1 MQRPLDLVL
10 VWHMHQP
17 DYRDSATGEF
27 SMPWVYLHAIK
38 DYTDMAWH
46 LEQHPEVRAVV
57 NFVPVLLDQLEDY
70 CEQFDSGDLRD
81 PMLRL
86 LARSDATPLSEA
98 ERARVLERCFHSNH
112 RNMIAPYPP
121 YRHLHELFTSLE
133 AKGRESLVYLSD
145 QYVYDL
151 LIWYHL
157 SWTGE
162 SVRRGSKTVARLMT
176 VGAHFSR
183 EDRTALVAT
192 IAELV
197 RGIVPRFRRLAESGR
212 IELSTTPHCHP
223 LAPLLI
229 DFRCALDAEPAAPL
243 PEAQVYAGGRARVT
257 AQLDQAIESHARRF
271 GARPRG
277 VWPAEGAV
285 SSALLSLMETHEV
298 AWTASGE
305 AVLANSLRK
314 SAATLPP
321 RGEFLYRPYRVP
333 SAARRLVCFFRDDRL
348 SDLIGFE
355 YSKWHGRDAAANF
368 IAELETIA
376 SGAPAEERP
385 LVSVILDGENAW
397 EYYPY
402 NGFYFLSALYES
414 LEKHPGIRTAT
425 YSAYIGKE
433 SQPASRRGAWGEL
446 PVLVAGSWVHGTLAT
461 WIGSPDKNRGWDLL
475 CAAKASF
482 DLVIGSGRLSEQQ
495 KASALRQLAD
505 CEGSDWFW
513 WLGDYNP
520 AEAVAA
526 FELAYRTKLANLY
539 RLLEL
544 PVPASLSVPIS
555 LGHGHPE
562 SGGAMRRAS

>member
-1 MQRPLDLVL
+1 
-10 VWHMHQP
+10 MHQP
-17 DYRDSATGEF
+17 EYRDGATGEF
-27 SMPWVYLHAIK
+27 TMPWVYLHAIK

-46 LEQHPEVRAVV
+46 LEQHPGVRAVV

-70 CEQFDSGDLRD
+70 CAQFASGDLRD
-81 PMLRL
+81 PLLRL
-86 LARSDATPLSEA
+86 LARSEDTPLSEA

-112 RNMIAPYPP
+112 HKMIAPYPP
-121 YRHLHELFTSLE
+121 YKHLHELFASIE
-133 AKGRESLVYLSD
+133 AMGKESIAYLSD
-145 QYVYDL
+145 QYVFDL
-151 LIWYHL
+151 LTWYHL

-176 VGAHFSR
+176 VGTQFSR
-183 EDRTALVAT
+183 EDRGALVAT

-197 RGIVPRFRRLAESGR
+197 RAIIPRFRRLAESGR
-212 IELSTTPHCHP
+212 IELSTTPHYHP

-229 DFRCALDAEPAAPL
+229 DLRSALDAEPAAKL
-243 PEAQVYAGGRARVT
+243 PEAQGYSGGRGRVM
-257 AQLDQAIESHARRF
+257 AQLDQAIEAHARRF
-271 GARPRG
+271 GARARG

-285 SSALLSLMETHEV
+285 SPALLSLLETREV

-305 AVLANSLRK
+305 GVLANSLRK
-314 SAATLPP
+314 RAATLPA

-333 SAARRLVCFFRDDRL
+333 SAAQRLACFFRDDRL

-368 IAELETIA
+368 VAELETIA
-376 SGAPAEERP
+376 AGAPVAEPP

-414 LEKHPGIRTAT
+414 LEKHPAIRTST
-425 YSAYIGKE
+425 YSAVIEEE
-433 SQPASRRGAWGEL
+433 SQPATRRRAWGEL
-446 PVLVAGSWVHGTLAT
+446 PLLVAGSWVHGNFAT
-461 WIGSPDKNRGWDLL
+461 WIGSPDKNRAWDLL

-482 DLVIGSGRLSEQQ
+482 DLVIASGRLNEQQ

-505 CEGSDWFW
+505 CESSDWFW
-513 WLGDYNP
+513 WFGDYNP

-544 PVPASLSVPIS
+544 PVPAALSVPIS
-555 LGHGHPE
+555 LGRGHPE